1 MKQREHRMRTANA
14 GLHEKPHLWLS
25 SKDVA
30 AAVSFADLS
39 SSTCQLMF
47 VFSALCSE
55 PFFSEP
61 FSEPCSGPFFSLY
74 SFSR

>member
-1 MKQREHRMRTANA
+1 MKQRERRMRTANA

-30 AAVSFADLS
+30 AALSFADLS

-47 VFSALCSE
+47 VFSALCS
-55 PFFSEP
+55 
-61 FSEPCSGPFFSLY
+61 GPFFSLY